1 MHATRTDGGTPDR
14 CITLRAGSCG
24 RRKDETRTVR
34 TFLSVDAD
42 SFRRFLGEDG
52 ASVVKR
58 ERGVVREDRASHR
71 VDREPIE
78 TVPSHCIDRESAE
91 TAASRCVDR
100 EPIETVASH
109 RVDREPAETA
119 ASRCVD
125 REPIEIV
132 GSDTLSLVVKRL
144 HPSSTMVHPSVS

>member
-1 MHATRTDGGTPDR
+1 MHATRTDGQTDGRTPDR

-24 RRKDETRTVR
+24 RRRYETRTVR
-34 TFLSVDAD
+34 TFLSVDSD

-71 VDREPIE
+71 VDRK
-78 TVPSHCIDRESAE
+78 
-91 TAASRCVDR
+91 
-100 EPIETVASH
+100 
-109 RVDREPAETA
+109 
-119 ASRCVD
+119 
-125 REPIEIV
+125 PIEIV

-144 HPSSTMVHPSVS
+144 HPSSTMVHPSLS